1 MGVNRLSQLSATL
14 DCFTV
19 LHTIKDQSEVCPV
32 SGRGTFNPLSTPLQN
47 GIRFFQHPLP
57 APSTACLATHLP
69 HCGEDTGLP
78 SSVLTTRIT

>member
-1 MGVNRLSQLSATL
+1 MNHLSQLSATL

-32 SGRGTFNPLSTPLQN
+32 SGGGTFNPLSIPLQN
-47 GIRFFQHPLP
+47 GIRFLQPPLP
-57 APSTACLATHLP
+57 APSTVCLATHLP

-78 SSVLTTRIT
+78 SSVLMTRIT